1 MVRHV
6 WRRGLVLAAAQLALT
21 AVPAMS
27 QSATQPA
34 DSFSSDELVCALNP
48 KCGAERAG
56 PAMAQSAPQ
65 QADSFSKEELVC
77 ALDPKCGADRV
88 MIRRRG
94 ITISQPEL
102 SRRAAPPPY
111 FTNITFDFDSA
122 ELTNG
127 AQAMLDR
134 IAVALHDPSVM
145 TLAYRI
151 EGHTDAKGT
160 IAYNQILSERRA
172 DAVRNYLVTMG
183 ISKGRLTAVGFGK
196 TRPLPNPPAASPYAP
211 INRRVQFSWIDAGR

>member
-1 MVRHV
+1 MVRNV

-21 AVPAMS
+21 AGPAMS
-27 QSATQPA
+27 QSVPQRA
-34 DSFSSDELVCALNP
+34 DSFSNEELVCALNP
-48 KCGAERAG
+48 N
-56 PAMAQSAPQ
+56 
-65 QADSFSKEELVC
+65 
-77 ALDPKCGADRV
+77 CGADRV

-102 SRRAAPPPY
+102 SRRTPPPPY
-111 FTNITFDFDSA
+111 FNNITFDFDSVD
-122 ELTNG
+122 LTNE

-134 IAVALHDPSVM
+134 IAFALHDPSIG

-151 EGHTDAKGT
+151 EGHTDAKGS

-172 DAVRNYLVTMG
+172 GAVRNYLITMG
-183 ISKGRLTAVGFGK
+183 VSKQRLIAVGFGK

-211 INRRVQFSWIDAGR
+211 INRRVQFSWIDAGH